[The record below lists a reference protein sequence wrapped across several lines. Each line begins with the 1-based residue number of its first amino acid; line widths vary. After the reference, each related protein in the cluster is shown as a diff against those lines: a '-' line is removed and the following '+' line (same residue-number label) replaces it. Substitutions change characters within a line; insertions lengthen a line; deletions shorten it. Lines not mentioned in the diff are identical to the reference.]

1 MTNKIYFYS
10 KIGAN
15 INQIRKGLNLTI
27 EQFSS
32 EAGLNLQK
40 STLSEI
46 ENGKQQLSLYQ
57 AFLISK
63 NLNIPFETIIK
74 DTEKEDLGNFELLNK
89 PDIKQIENL

>member
-1 MTNKIYFYS
+1 MINKTYFYS
-10 KIGAN
+10 KIGSN
-15 INQIRKGLNLTI
+15 INQIRKDRNLTI

-32 EAGLNLQK
+32 ETDLNLTK
-40 STLSEI
+40 STLSGI

-63 NLNIPFETIIK
+63 NLDIPFETIFK
-74 DTEKEDLGNFELLNK
+74 DAEKEDFNNFELLQ

>member
-1 MTNKIYFYS
+1 MINKTYFYS
-10 KIGAN
+10 KIGSN
-15 INQIRKGLNLTI
+15 INQIRKDRNLTI

-32 EAGLNLQK
+32 ETDLNLTK
-40 STLSEI
+40 STLSGI

-63 NLNIPFETIIK
+63 NLDIPFDTIFK
-74 DTEKEDLGNFELLNK
+74 DAEKEDSNNFELLQ